1 MAKKPA
7 KGGGGGGFTPIG
19 KGKKRAAGKP
29 AKGAAKPKAMKT
41 RAARKR
47 RS

>member
-1 MAKKPA
+1 MSKGAKP
-7 KGGGGGGFTPIG
+7 GGGFQQVG
-19 KGKKRAAGKP
+19 KVKKKPGGKP